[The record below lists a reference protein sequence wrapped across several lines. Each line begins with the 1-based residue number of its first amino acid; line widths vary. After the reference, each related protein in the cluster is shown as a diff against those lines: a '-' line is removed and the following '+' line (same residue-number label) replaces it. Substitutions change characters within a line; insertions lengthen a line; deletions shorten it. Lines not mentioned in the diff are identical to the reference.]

1 MRTID
6 ENNRDYRFRISATES
21 QLMGV
26 VTDLPRRSTR
36 LQARNN
42 HAIKSNGSRGGP
54 QQNDRRQI
62 KEEEGDEVEGQTLL
76 VVKSR
81 QPKLAKPPTAPTQRR
96 LISYLKTT
104 SACRIPPIHAPR
116 FGLVQERLSDN
127 LYELL
132 VAAMLWNRTRGMQAK
147 PVFLALI
154 QRYPTLDHLAK
165 ANFSELADLIRPIG
179 LYNSRAKRFLLFAQA
194 WLSSPPSKE
203 RRYRRMH
210 YPSAGDGKDVG
221 PTEVLDENDT
231 REGWEIA
238 HLPGIGPYALDS
250 FRIFHRDMLRG
261 LAKDWE
267 GTGAPPGFEP
277 EWKRVNPS
285 DKELKAYIRWR
296 WLKEGYIWDPSSG
309 RKLYGKY
316 PSLRKLEELGDAYVE
331 WNDGREPALLR
342 WLYDHP
348 SFPEM
353 RNNPRVICDAM
364 DEYAAQHNFL
374 INIGPDKA
382 EKVAALISEKK
393 PKIFVELGGYVGY
406 SALWFGNAL
415 KNAHKDSTGDGEQ
428 AVYWSLEADPVFAG
442 IAMNLVDLAGLGDVV
457 KIVTGKAADSLSRL
471 KEEGKLTMVDMLFLD
486 HIEDLYVTD
495 LKVAESLALLKKG
508 STVVADNVLRP
519 GAPDYKKYVEQHPSF
534 ETRAIKGLI
543 IPGEFGDE
551 IEVSEYTA

>member
-1 MRTID
+1 
-6 ENNRDYRFRISATES
+6 
-21 QLMGV
+21 MGV
-26 VTDLPRRSTR
+26 VTDDLPRRSTR
-36 LQARNN
+36 LQAR
-42 HAIKSNGSRGGP
+42 HDHVIKSNRSTDGP
-54 QQNDRRQI
+54 QQKHRQQI
-62 KEEEGDEVEGQTLL
+62 KEEDDAPVERQTSLI
-76 VVKSR
+76 VKSR
-81 QPKLAKPPTAPTQRR
+81 QPKLAKLLTPSR
-96 LISYLKTT
+96 LIRYVKTT
-104 SACRIPPIHAPR
+104 SACRSPPIHGSR
-116 FGLVQERLSDN
+116 FGLIQEKLGHN

-147 PVFLALI
+147 PIFLALV
-154 QRYPTLDHLAK
+154 QQYPTPDHLAK
-165 ANFSELADLIRPIG
+165 ANLSELADLIRPIG

-194 WLSSPPSKE
+194 WLLSPPSKE

-221 PTEVLDENDT
+221 PTEILDKSDF
-231 REGWEIA
+231 REGWEVA
-238 HLPGIGPYALDS
+238 HLPGVGPYALDS
-250 FRIFHRDMLRG
+250 FRIFHRDILRG

-267 GTGAPPGFEP
+267 GTGATPGFEP
-277 EWKRVNPS
+277 EWKRVVPS

-296 WLKEGYIWDPSSG
+296 WLKEGYVWDPATITCKISYLRPLNMEER

-342 WLYDHP
+342 WLYDHA

-353 RNNPRVICDAM
+353 RSNPRVICDAM

-415 KNAHKDSTGDGEQ
+415 KNAHKDSTSDGNQ
-428 AVYWSLEADPVFAG
+428 VVYWSLEADPVFAG

-457 KIVTGKAADSLSRL
+457 KIVTGKAAESLTHL
-471 KEEGKLTMVDMLFLD
+471 KEEGKFDKVDMLFLD
-486 HIEDLYVTD
+486 HIEDLYVAD
-495 LKVAESLALLKKG
+495 LKVAESLGLLKKG
-508 STVVADNVLRP
+508 SIVVADNVLRP
-519 GAPDYKKYVEQHPSF
+519 GAPEYKKYVEQHPSMD
-534 ETRAIKGLI
+534 TRAIKGLI
-543 IPGEFGDE
+543 IPGEFEDE
-551 IEVSEYTA
+551 IEVTEYKG